1 MTLGLLLLAL
11 GLLAFAGWLRRAH
24 RQAPPALRPWLLP
37 ALAARLAA
45 TAAAAYWPSQDA
57 LHASEQGQLL
67 AARLLAHPG
76 QALALL
82 QQPRFYQSLTDAGHQ
97 VYRWSQTLYFD
108 KLVAV
113 VGLLSG
119 HLLWVSALWL
129 SLGCFMACWSLVV
142 VLRRV
147 LPQAA
152 PPAAILAFLLW
163 PTVLWWT
170 GGLNKET
177 VLVGASAGV
186 VALALPWLYGGI
198 FAARPARPVPPGYG
212 VGNWPSWLGQVLLG
226 LLLAWVMTRVRYF
239 FALPLLGGLV
249 ALAGVRAATRRHWL
263 GAGWPAQ
270 VSGLL
275 LGLALLLGAAKA
287 LGGRLMELDYFISEV
302 NLNYQHGLATSGGRP
317 HLAYTRWQPTVPSL
331 LARVPSAVI
340 ETLTRPWLGEA
351 AWPQY
356 VGAGLENALLTALV
370 LRALWAAARGR
381 PGPLPV
387 ALVAVLVL
395 YCLLLAAFIGLSTPN
410 LGTLN
415 RYRSVLLPWLLWLV
429 LQVPAAPRL
438 PEEPQRP

>member
-1 MTLGLLLLAL
+1 MIPWLLLGGLGLLL
-11 GLLAFAGWLRRAH
+11 AFAAWLRWAY
-24 RQAPPALRPWLLP
+24 RQAPPELQGWLLP

-57 LHASEQGQLL
+57 LHANEQGQLI

-82 QQPRFYQSLTDAGHQ
+82 QRPRFYQSLTDTGQ
-97 VYRWSQTLYFD
+97 EVYRWSQTLFFD
-108 KLVAV
+108 KLVALV
-113 VGLLSG
+113 ALLSG
-119 HLLWVSALWL
+119 NGLWASAVCI
-129 SLGCFMACWSLVV
+129 SIGCFVGCWSLVV
-142 VLRRV
+142 AVRRA
-147 LPQAA
+147 LPQAT
-152 PPAAILAFLLW
+152 PPAAVLAFLLW

-177 VLVGASAGV
+177 VLVGAGAGV
-186 VALALPWLYGGI
+186 VALVLPHLYG
-198 FAARPARPVPPGYG
+198 APGRVALG
-212 VGNWPSWLGQVLLG
+212 WPRWLGQVLLG

-263 GAGWPAQ
+263 GASWLAQ
-270 VSGLL
+270 VGGLL
-275 LGLALLLGAAKA
+275 LALALLLGVARA
-287 LGGRLMELDYFISEV
+287 LGGELLTTSYFMREV
-302 NLNYQHGLATSGGRP
+302 NLNYHHGLATSGGRP
-317 HLAYTRWQPTVPSL
+317 HLAYAHWQPTALGL
-331 LARVPSAVI
+331 LAHAPQAVV

-387 ALVAVLVL
+387 ALVAMLLIHCV
-395 YCLLLAAFIGLSTPN
+395 LLAAFIGLSTPN

-429 LQVPAAPRL
+429 LQAPAAPAK
-438 PEEPQRP
+438 QATH